1 VRILRCLDQDGD
13 QTAPLHG
20 FDRIPRPIATPLR
33 AVVPLSATRA
43 ANRQRA
49 RNFCYR
55 LLFRVER
62 DFAMEAKLAEFVNRL
77 QGAAGENLRSVVL
90 YGSAV
95 AGEFCEGHSDL
106 NILCLLESLD
116 AADLAQLQ
124 PTVSWWI
131 GEGNRA
137 PLLFKYDELVRS
149 AGLFAVELFD
159 VRNHHR
165 VLFGPDWLENFQPP
179 LDFHRLQ
186 VARELHRE
194 RLALRQSLLAAPD
207 KSKAHLEIMLSSVSR
222 LCALFRHAV
231 MAAGEPAPQT
241 KREAVAAIAAWTG
254 ADPSGF
260 EAILDY
266 REGKRQ
272 RRKID
277 LEASLH
283 SYLGFVELA
292 ANEVDRRFA
301 QLR

>member
-1 VRILRCLDQDGD
+1 
-13 QTAPLHG
+13 
-20 FDRIPRPIATPLR
+20 
-33 AVVPLSATRA
+33 
-43 ANRQRA
+43 
-49 RNFCYR
+49 
-55 LLFRVER
+55 LLFRFES
-62 DFAMEAKLAEFVNRL
+62 DFAMEAKLAEFVTRL

-95 AGEFCEGHSDL
+95 AGEFCKGHSDL

-207 KSKAHLEIMLSSVSR
+207 KSKAHLEIMLSSISR

-231 MAAGEPAPQT
+231 MATGEPAPRT
-241 KREAVAAIAAWTG
+241 KRAAVAAIAAWTG

-266 REGKRQ
+266 REGKRP
-272 RRKID
+272 RRQID
-277 LEASLH
+277 LEPSLH
-283 SYLGFVELA
+283 SYLAFVELA
-292 ANEVDRRFA
+292 ANEVDRRFS